1 MSKSEVLAVE
11 SARMLED
18 SQALSPMGEV
28 AVGERLLVNPEA
40 LSAGENVRLNL
51 RLDKAFVET
60 IRELGV
66 LKDIDV
72 YPTLTGLVVLDGHRR
87 HAAALEAGLSRVPVR
102 VVEVVSDE
110 NRIAL
115 QLVENDAHLHTAS
128 LERAQAVHQLML
140 FGASNKYLQ
149 KHGVGRDEIKAAKR
163 LASAP
168 ASVKTLAEDAPGID
182 LVMLGK
188 LAELADTAE
197 SDSDFEALVSKISQ
211 EPDQAAFLI
220 EEERMAAERRQI
232 LADYIRKLEES
243 GTRVVESEEVDEKGL
258 RIWLLRNADGEKI
271 TEEEHAECPGHVAVV
286 SFNGWR
292 DEPQAHFYCEDW
304 EVYGHQV
311 PSWMS
316 TKAGSSEPSEE
327 EKALRA
333 EAIRKN
339 NSSRAARQVRQEW
352 IRSSLLNAS
361 KLPKGWAL
369 FAAPTIDFA
378 FQQRN
383 FNAVSK
389 AQERLSI
396 TKDWY
401 RSPSTSQG
409 AEKGLLRLAL
419 IYAEACLD
427 NDDFWRISRPTWSDR
442 IKRLYLRSLEAW
454 GYTLSTIE
462 AEFCQSV
469 ENNDTDIDGDY
480 ANEIDAI
487 RHVVPAS
494 NNANGDTK

>member
-11 SARMLED
+11 SARVLED

-115 QLVENDAHLHTAS
+115 QLVENDARLHTAA

-149 KHGVGRDEIKAAKR
+149 KHGVGREEIKAAKR
-163 LASAP
+163 LISAP

-188 LAELADTAE
+188 LAELADTAV
-197 SDSDFEALVSKISQ
+197 SDSDFEDLVSRISQ

-220 EEERMAAERRQI
+220 EEERLEAERRQV
-232 LADYIRKLEES
+232 LADYVRKLEES
-243 GTRVVESEEVDEKGL
+243 GTRVVESEELGEKSIG
-258 RIWLLRNADGEKI
+258 IWFLRNADGERI
-271 TEEEHAECPGHVAVV
+271 TEEEHAECPGRVAVV
-286 SFNGWR
+286 KFGRWQ

-304 EVYGHQV
+304 EANGHAL
-311 PSWMS
+311 PSWMTRKS
-316 TKAGSSEPSEE
+316 ESSASEPSEE

-333 EAIRKN
+333 EVIRKN

-352 IRSSLLNAS
+352 IRSSLLNAG

-389 AQERLSI
+389 AQESLSI

-462 AEFCQSV
+462 AEFCKSV

-494 NNANGDTK
+494 KDNC